1 MEIGYDIDKRLITL
15 NIDLH
20 KLLIFGREIIGILE
34 NRKDREA
41 FSAAIGEI
49 RKSFDT
55 VFDIMTPLFSINNE
69 ATFANK
75 FDDLNISFQIS
86 YFNNNDSIRTHCS
99 MAKEHLDV
107 ILSSKEWK
115 VGLLMGKQSYL
126 NFKEL
131 CDRWALN
138 DKTLADEMKSFLNSV
153 DTFYKVVAS
162 LARIDKASA
171 FTAFRSYLIQFQLDF
186 QSLQEGLNNLDAL
199 GRETMGTGIH

>member
-15 NIDLH
+15 KVDLH

-49 RKSFDT
+49 RKSFET

-75 FDDLNISFQIS
+75 FDDLNNSFQIS
-86 YFNNNDSIRTHCS
+86 YLNNNDLIRTHCS
-99 MAKEHLDV
+99 IAKEHLDV

-115 VGLLMGKQSYL
+115 AGLLMRKQSYL

-153 DTFYKVVAS
+153 DTFYKVVS
-162 LARIDKASA
+162 GLARADKASA

-186 QSLQEGLNNLDAL
+186 QSLQEGLNDLDAL
-199 GRETMGTGIH
+199 CRETMRTGIH